1 MVTVF
6 EGVMRCVVTGSAGF
20 IGSHLCEELLRRRHT
35 VVGVDAFVPNYS
47 PVRKAANQASLLAH
61 PRFHFHAL
69 DLRSDPLE
77 AAVAD
82 ADLIFHLA
90 ARPGPAGWD
99 EFDAG
104 LACDVQATR
113 RLLSATAAAPRLKR
127 FVFASGGEVYGDAAT
142 GDETTAP
149 RPVTP
154 AGVTKLAAEHLCRAF
169 AGDRLPLVVLR
180 YFGVYGPRQRPD
192 MAVTRF
198 VHALLHG
205 RPVEVFGD
213 GRQVRGWTAIS
224 DCVAATVAAA
234 DAPAGETYNVG
245 GGDPATV
252 LELLAKLERL
262 AGHPAEVVHRPA
274 RPGDPRH
281 AVADAAKLRSHV
293 GWEPRV
299 PLDAGLADQWHW
311 QAGHEYEMLQDEP
324 ALATTVG

>member
-1 MVTVF
+1 
-6 EGVMRCVVTGSAGF
+6 MRCVVTGSAGF
-20 IGSHLCEELLRRRHT
+20 IGSHVCEELLRRGHT

-47 PVRKAANQASLLAH
+47 PVLKAANQAALLAH

-69 DLRSDPLE
+69 DLRSDPLD

-104 LACDVQATR
+104 LGCDVQATR

-127 FVFASGGEVYGDAAT
+127 FVFASGAEVYGESAT

-169 AGDRLPLVVLR
+169 AADRLPLVVLR

-192 MAVTRF
+192 MAVTKF
-198 VHALLHG
+198 VQALIAGEPL
-205 RPVEVFGD
+205 EIFGD
-213 GRQVRGWTAIS
+213 GRQVRGWTAIN
-224 DCVAATVAAA
+224 DCVAATLAAA
-234 DAPAGETYNVG
+234 EAPAGETYNVG
-245 GGDPATV
+245 GDDPATV
-252 LELLAKLERL
+252 LELVGKLERI
-262 AGHPAEVVHRPA
+262 AGRSAEVVHRPA

-281 AVADAAKLRSHV
+281 AVADAGKLRSHV
-293 GWEPRV
+293 GWV
-299 PLDAGLADQWHW
+299 PGTRLDDGLAHQWEW
-311 QAGHEYEMLQDEP
+311 QVGQAAGVLDEGVG
-324 ALATTVG
+324 LACVGN